1 MFMNTILIILS
12 LIALASSLRIIAGPT
27 IWDRLLG
34 FNLFS
39 SKIVMLI
46 VLLAVLTDKSYYLD
60 IAIVYVLLG
69 FISIIF
75 ISNFIQRRGKF

>member
-1 MFMNTILIILS
+1 MKVIIMILTLLGVASAIRIIL
-12 LIALASSLRIIAGPT
+12 GPT

-34 FNLFS
+34 LNLFS

-46 VLLAVLTDKSYYLD
+46 VLYALLMQRSYLLD
-60 IAIVYVLLG
+60 IAIVYALLG

-75 ISNFIQRRGKF
+75 IAIFIQKKGKI